1 VRQSR
6 QGPRKEVRFLV
17 TLENGY
23 RRRVRDEGR
32 QRVPDAAENKT
43 YGSNTTDQP
52 HETSNATSRNTDKYI
67 RMICHYCQKKGHIRS
82 QCYAIKR
89 AEARKR
95 ETDSS
100 VVQHVTFK
108 TEKLDNA
115 KQLDTD
121 IVKVNPLVN
130 TH

>member
-1 VRQSR
+1 
-6 QGPRKEVRFLV
+6 
-17 TLENGY
+17 
-23 RRRVRDEGR
+23 
-32 QRVPDAAENKT
+32 
-43 YGSNTTDQP
+43 
-52 HETSNATSRNTDKYI
+52 
-67 RMICHYCQKKGHIRS
+67 MICHYCQKKGHIRS

>member
-1 VRQSR
+1 
-6 QGPRKEVRFLV
+6 
-17 TLENGY
+17 
-23 RRRVRDEGR
+23 
-32 QRVPDAAENKT
+32 
-43 YGSNTTDQP
+43 
-52 HETSNATSRNTDKYI
+52 
-67 RMICHYCQKKGHIRS
+67 MICHYCQKKGHIRS

-95 ETDSS
+95 ETDAS